1 MRGSKKPIEKLD
13 ETSRKVRI
21 QTNLYQK
28 IIDDIKEDLKT
39 ATGQTRQELKERLK
53 KTRELRDESV
63 RLEDTL
69 ENLSIKPPF
78 PMFF

>member
-13 ETSRKVRI
+13 EAGRKLRI

-28 IIDDIKEDLKT
+28 IIDDTKEDLKT
-39 ATGQTRQELKERLK
+39 ATGQTRQELKEKLK
-53 KTRELRDESV
+53 KTRELRDDSAKA
-63 RLEDTL
+63 EDIYANYL
-69 ENLSIKPPF
+69 KPPF